1 VGSLAGV
8 AGVAIY
14 WKMISEFACYKL
26 IGFEVG
32 MPHSSPS
39 LHTDKNLILEIFDKL
54 LVSISKLLPVH
65 SCTTLQLLSKNK
77 GVRGQRTISCMF
89 TTRPYSSII
98 TINLYSR

>member
-32 MPHSSPS
+32 MPHSSPY
-39 LHTDKNLILEIFDKL
+39 LHTDKNLILRA
-54 LVSISKLLPVH
+54 S
-65 SCTTLQLLSKNK
+65 
-77 GVRGQRTISCMF
+77 
-89 TTRPYSSII
+89 
-98 TINLYSR
+98 